1 MLKDVDLSDNR
12 NLYPVAAILV
22 LGIGGVVL
30 NFGTNSL
37 TGNPLVQVTSL
48 AVAMIVGIL
57 VNWITHS
64 GKDKVENGAI
74 QENVPDMKFE
84 GEKDDAAEDKAV

>member
-1 MLKDVDLSDNR
+1 MT
-12 NLYPVAAILV
+12 
-22 LGIGGVVL
+22 GVQTCAL
-30 NFGTNSL
+30 
-37 TGNPLVQVTSL
+37 PISL
-48 AVAMIVGIL
+48 AVAMLVGIL
-57 VNWITHS
+57 VNLLTHS